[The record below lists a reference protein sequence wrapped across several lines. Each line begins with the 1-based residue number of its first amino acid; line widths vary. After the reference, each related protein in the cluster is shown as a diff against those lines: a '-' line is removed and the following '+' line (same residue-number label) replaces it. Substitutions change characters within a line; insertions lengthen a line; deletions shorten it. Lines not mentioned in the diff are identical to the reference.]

1 MSIKKIFDGL
11 KKEKKVLEGEAIKNK
26 TYCSEQSFS
35 NKDETVKEF
44 ERAVT
49 KLFEVNKWSDLP
61 GITSTFRLFTRYGT
75 EKKSGLPEV
84 RDYIKILLPGPTPE
98 NWVMVTDVKNEEGLA
113 EFTVSPSKDPT
124 DKEEQ
129 KEEIE
134 HFFID
139 GATSTFRVEM
149 KGNEI
154 KACELGRN
162 EGINNEKNAGNRKL
176 INTILAEGGWATFQ
190 KTQWKKLTD
199 YLVHKIE
206 IESS

>member
-1 MSIKKIFDGL
+1 
-11 KKEKKVLEGEAIKNK
+11 
-26 TYCSEQSFS
+26 
-35 NKDETVKEF
+35 
-44 ERAVT
+44 
-49 KLFEVNKWSDLP
+49 
-61 GITSTFRLFTRYGT
+61 
-75 EKKSGLPEV
+75 
-84 RDYIKILLPGPTPE
+84 
-98 NWVMVTDVKNEEGLA
+98 MVTDIKNEQELA

-124 DKEEQ
+124 DKEKDE
-129 KEEIE
+129 KEIE

-149 KGNEI
+149 RGNEL

-199 YLVHKIE
+199 YFVHKIE
-206 IESS
+206 IKSS